1 MIIVNLSRS
10 DRHSWVRRPLGA
22 RGGHERSRCRQTLAA
37 RAQSTP
43 IPASASRDTASM
55 TRGAERIASACRV
68 QVPIDG
74 LGGPVDSLA
83 PIDGDRAV
91 EKERFSYR
99 QTSVRHVRLKCRGK
113 DSARSFC
120 HNCSCAAASSPLSG
134 RSSTYRPVRI
144 WPTTSVS
151 LHAFIIL
158 TRDQVRCPM
167 RPLRREG
174 VDLAEASTSLDEPR
188 RAGTVIQGAPVA
200 LNNQRLC
207 G

>member
-1 MIIVNLSRS
+1 MVKTQSLAVTGPRS
-10 DRHSWVRRPLGA
+10 KR
-22 RGGHERSRCRQTLAA
+22 T
-37 RAQSTP
+37 
-43 IPASASRDTASM
+43 ASRNSSD
-55 TRGAERIASACRV
+55 ERIASACRV

-74 LGGPVDSLA
+74 LDGPVDSLA

-158 TRDQVRCPM
+158 TRAQVRRPM

-174 VDLAEASTSLDEPR
+174 VDLAEASASSDEPR
-188 RAGTVIQGAPVA
+188 RAGTVIQGASVA